1 MNSNVKSE
9 LESCIRELYS
19 IARELDSISND
30 VKTSISGINTVR
42 YIQGLENSA
51 NKYRKAAQKLE
62 KIK

>member
-1 MNSNVKSE
+1 MNRNVKSE